1 MFQVTIRM
9 ELWDSAAAGGAGK
22 KLGETSIALDL
33 SEFEPFKAQS
43 ATVELQDKDKKVQP
57 FEPGAAIV
65 GSCVQICGLWLQRLM
80 CGIWILSFHNGSKLG
95 NKQQHGAQNL

>member
-57 FEPGAAIV
+57 FRAWC
-65 GSCVQICGLWLQRLM
+65 SHCGVLCADLWTLVAK
-80 CGIWILSFHNGSKLG
+80 IDVW
-95 NKQQHGAQNL
+95 NLDFVLP